1 MKIPMQYYLFFFI
14 SCFVLCACSS
24 TRHLPPNEK
33 LYTGATVNLSGPNL
47 SVRQKKTLRSDL
59 EGLTRPRPNS
69 KFLGMRL
76 KLSFY
81 NLFHNKK
88 PNSFFG
94 KLRDKWGEPP
104 VLLSQ
109 LNLENNVKILN
120 NHLENKGFFRA
131 KVTGDTIIRRKKA
144 RAEYKAETG
153 NQYTI
158 NTVHFPADSSDLS
171 MNIRPI
177 TGTSLLK
184 KGEPFDLDV
193 IKAERLRIDAYLK
206 EHGFYYFNPDYLL
219 VKTDS
224 TVGNNLVDMYVTI
237 KPEMPKSAGQIYHID
252 NVFIYSNYSLNTAQE
267 DTSLANAV
275 LQNGYYLVDKQ
286 RRFRPGLFQEAMQ
299 FDSADLY
306 NRTDHNLTLNRL
318 INLDLFKFVKNRFE
332 QKTDS
337 PKLDVFYYLT
347 PMPSKSLSAEIT
359 ATTRSNNLNG
369 SEVKF
374 TWKNRNI
381 FRGGEHLSLSAYI
394 GSDYQ
399 FSGALSGYNTYRTG
413 AEATLAVPH
422 ILIPFRTLRYRGG
435 FAPRTTFRLGYDI
448 LNRKSLFTLNSYRLE
463 YGYVAK
469 RSIKK
474 THEFNPVA
482 INYVQ
487 ALNVTSKFD
496 SFVKR
501 DPIFAKTIQSQFILG
516 SNYQYNYNEVVN
528 GLQKTNSYFFNGI
541 VDWSGNIAGL
551 LTGADY
557 KEGKEKLLFGAP
569 FAQYLKFEADGRFYR
584 KIGFNSSWVNRL
596 ILGFGY
602 PYGNSIELP
611 YIKQFFVGGNNSLRG
626 FRSRAVGPGTYRSR
640 DSSTLIPDQTGDI
653 KMEFNT
659 EFRPKISGPL
669 YGAIF
674 LDAGN
679 IWLFNDSTY
688 TKRPG
693 GQFTSKFLSQLAI
706 DAGVGL
712 RLDITLFVIRFDVGF
727 PLRKPWEQ
735 KASPIRLNDGTWRR
749 ENIVYNLAIG
759 YPF

>member
-1 MKIPMQYYLFFFI
+1 MQYYLFFFI

-33 LYTGATVNLSGPNL
+33 LYTGASINLSGPNL

-76 KLSFY
+76 KLSIY
-81 NLFHNKK
+81 NLFRNKK

-109 LNLENNVKILN
+109 LNLENNVKILD

-144 RAEYKAETG
+144 TAAYKAESG

-184 KGEPFDLDV
+184 KGAPFDLDV

-237 KPEMPKSAGQIYHID
+237 KPEMPKSAGEIYSID

-286 RRFRPGLFQEAMQ
+286 KRFRPGLFQEAMQ
-299 FDSADLY
+299 FDSADIY

-332 QKTDS
+332 QKADS

-347 PMPSKSLSAEIT
+347 PMPSKSLSAEVT

-369 SEVKF
+369 SELRF

-399 FSGALSGYNTYRTG
+399 FSGALSGSNTYRTG

-422 ILIPFRTLRYRGG
+422 ILIPFRT
-435 FAPRTTFRLGYDI
+435 
-448 LNRKSLFTLNSYRLE
+448 
-463 YGYVAK
+463 
-469 RSIKK
+469 
-474 THEFNPVA
+474 
-482 INYVQ
+482 
-487 ALNVTSKFD
+487 
-496 SFVKR
+496 
-501 DPIFAKTIQSQFILG
+501 
-516 SNYQYNYNEVVN
+516 
-528 GLQKTNSYFFNGI
+528 
-541 VDWSGNIAGL
+541 
-551 LTGADY
+551 
-557 KEGKEKLLFGAP
+557 
-569 FAQYLKFEADGRFYR
+569 
-584 KIGFNSSWVNRL
+584 
-596 ILGFGY
+596 
-602 PYGNSIELP
+602 
-611 YIKQFFVGGNNSLRG
+611 
-626 FRSRAVGPGTYRSR
+626 
-640 DSSTLIPDQTGDI
+640 
-653 KMEFNT
+653 
-659 EFRPKISGPL
+659 
-669 YGAIF
+669 
-674 LDAGN
+674 
-679 IWLFNDSTY
+679 
-688 TKRPG
+688 
-693 GQFTSKFLSQLAI
+693 
-706 DAGVGL
+706 
-712 RLDITLFVIRFDVGF
+712 
-727 PLRKPWEQ
+727 
-735 KASPIRLNDGTWRR
+735 
-749 ENIVYNLAIG
+749 
-759 YPF
+759 